1 MTKFNGFEKYFI
13 QKALESAIEQAEQEV
28 KEMETKGKRS
38 LYASGYFTLV
48 GNELIEKVN
57 RMTLKKHQ
65 DKIKQNINKGGVTAS
80 FLNLVVA
87 EQNRASLFILK

>member
-1 MTKFNGFEKYFI
+1 MKKFNGFEKYFI

-65 DKIKQNINKGGVTAS
+65 DKIK
-80 FLNLVVA
+80 
-87 EQNRASLFILK
+87 